1 MPKPKK
7 HNFTNL
13 SLKDL
18 VDARDMFHVHLMNK
32 KNVVATALGRYLI
45 RRTDIDKN
53 GAYRPKEYKPPKAK
67 PPRTLEDGIVID
79 ISWPCILVFVERWA
93 DKADLIHG
101 DQTDILPNA
110 VYMPD
115 GRIVPICVVL
125 APRSV
130 ESDTTIDLDR
140 LRFPI
145 NLIGGGFP
153 LLIESQGVM
162 RAATVGCV
170 VTDGHKF
177 FALTNKHVTGEDGEK
192 VYSILGGQKLKIGTS
207 SKKSLGKL
215 EFSKLYSGWSGDN
228 LLISCDAGL
237 VEIDD
242 VRFWKTEVL
251 DIGQMDSMY
260 DLNTMNLSLDLIA
273 EHKVSDG
280 EVQPSLRGNVVGCGA
295 YSKKLK
301 GEITAFFYRY
311 KSIGGIEY
319 ISDFL
324 ISGCDGDNLNVHH
337 GDSGL
342 LWHLSTFE
350 DGQPDEKEKQ
360 VEKLRPIALHW
371 GQHEFFESDQKNKFN
386 YSLSTS
392 LSNVCRELDVDL
404 VRGWNIDSDYS
415 WGKTGHYKIAALA
428 CDIVSNAG
436 LRKLLKA
443 NKENISFTDTGM
455 INGDMKNAKWGQF
468 CPLADV
474 PDIVW
479 RMTRKADEANHFA
492 DMDESDPNVMNG
504 KTLLD
509 LCKSEQNI
517 DIDVWNQYYE
527 EFEAID
533 DTKSSNKRGALPF
546 RVWQAF
552 NEMVGYL
559 QNGKVAE
566 FVFVGGTVSHYLGD
580 ACQPLHISYL
590 HHGHPGNNTES
601 KVHSVYE
608 TNMLDR
614 KQNMKELFDALAK
627 RFKTKPT
634 FSGKYTTGK
643 DAAKA
648 VIKLMRKVSTQ
659 ILSPE
664 EIIAVFDETDGNG
677 RIANMWDKLGDR
689 TIRCI
694 AEGTINLALFWE
706 SAWKLGGGNQIANSK
721 LVKVSEEKLM
731 ELYMDKTKFPSYK
744 LKDPQYKSAL

>member
-1 MPKPKK
+1 MPKSKN

-18 VDARDMFHVHLMNK
+18 VEARDMFHVHLMNK

-45 RRTDIDKN
+45 RRSDIDKN
-53 GAYRPKEYKPPKAK
+53 GAFRPKEYKSPKTK
-67 PPRTLEDGIVID
+67 PPRTLEDSMVID
-79 ISWPCILVFVERWA
+79 ISWPCILVFVEKWA

-115 GRIVPICVVL
+115 GRVVPICVVL
-125 APRSV
+125 ASRSL
-130 ESDTTIDLDR
+130 ESDSTVDLDR

-153 LLIESQGVM
+153 LLIESQGVT

-170 VTDGHKF
+170 VTDGHKY
-177 FALTNKHVTGEDGEK
+177 FALTNKHVTGEDGKK
-192 VYSILGGQKLKIGTS
+192 VYSVLGGQKLKIGTS
-207 SKKSLGKL
+207 SKKALGKL
-215 EFSKLYSGWSGDN
+215 AFSKLYRGWLGDN

-237 VEIDD
+237 VEIEDI
-242 VRFWKTEVL
+242 RFWKTDVL
-251 DIGQMDSMY
+251 EIGQMDEMY
-260 DLNTMNLSLDLIA
+260 DVNTMNMSLDLIA
-273 EHKVSDG
+273 EHRLIDG
-280 EVQPSLRGNVVGCGA
+280 EVKPSQRGNVVGCGA
-295 YSKKLK
+295 YSSKLS
-301 GEITAFFYRY
+301 GEIMAFFYRY

-324 ISGCDGDNLNVHH
+324 ISGCDGENLNIHH

-342 LWHLSTFE
+342 LWHVATKE
-350 DGQPDEKEKQ
+350 NDEP
-360 VEKLRPIALHW
+360 EKLRPIALHW
-371 GQHEFFESDQKNKFN
+371 GQHEFFQSDQKNKFN

-428 CDIVSNAG
+428 CDIVSNPK
-436 LRKLLKA
+436 LKKLLKA

-455 INGDMKNAKWGQF
+455 LHGDMKNAKWGQF

-479 RMTRKADEANHFA
+479 RMTRKDDEANHFA
-492 DMDESDPNVMNG
+492 DMDESNPDVLNG

-509 LCKSEQNI
+509 LCKSDHNI
-517 DIDVWNQYYE
+517 DIDVWNNYYAA
-527 EFEAID
+527 FEAID

-552 NEMVGYL
+552 REMIECL
-559 QNGKVAE
+559 QNGSVAE
-566 FVFVGGTVSHYLGD
+566 FVFIGGTVSHYLGD

-590 HHGHPGNNTES
+590 HHGHPGNNAEA

-608 TNMLDR
+608 TDMLDR
-614 KQNMKELFDALAK
+614 KQNMQDLFDALAT

-634 FSGKYTTGK
+634 YNNKYSTGK

-648 VIKLMRKVSTQ
+648 VIRLMRKVSTQ

-664 EIIAVFDETDGNG
+664 DIIDVFDETDGNG
-677 RIANMWDKLGDR
+677 RIANMWDKLSAR

-706 SAWKLGGGNQIANSK
+706 SAWQAGGGNQIANSQ
-721 LVKVSEEKLM
+721 LVTISEDDLM

-744 LKDPQYKSAL
+744 LKDPKYKAAL